1 SGCPAWAGA
10 WPRTVPISWPPR
22 RPAATRRAC
31 WRDPERARRVKSRA
45 REARL
50 YVRQWPRFYEG
61 HHIGR
66 YPRPNRTT
74 GDSVY
79 RHPFRAASAVLIT
92 VLSMLAG
99 GLASPAAA
107 GAAATGDAPLV
118 LITGSLIQP
127 GTGAHGGAAVV
138 PAGRGLGAS
147 LLTLRLGGRT
157 YAIPSAP
164 P

>member
-1 SGCPAWAGA
+1 
-10 WPRTVPISWPPR
+10 
-22 RPAATRRAC
+22 
-31 WRDPERARRVKSRA
+31 
-45 REARL
+45 
-50 YVRQWPRFYEG
+50 
-61 HHIGR
+61 
-66 YPRPNRTT
+66 
-74 GDSVY
+74 
-79 RHPFRAASAVLIT
+79 
-92 VLSMLAG
+92 MLAG

-157 YAIPSAP
+157 YAIPSAALPYLGRGLAPSLFDLGLLHSAESGGRLPVQVTFTGTAPALPGPVWVIGMPGRAGAVP